1 MAFLF
6 LTENQTLRTVHD
18 DMYSA
23 LTTEYVFT
31 LTFILSLTGR
41 GKKEMF

>member
-6 LTENQTLRTVHD
+6 LTENQTLRTVH

-41 GKKEMF
+41 GKKEMS